1 MAIATKR
8 PGPRLSKAE
17 YGSDVIVDVLR
28 DLEIDY
34 VSLNPGATFR
44 GLHDSMVNYG
54 GNTQP
59 ETILCTHEGI
69 ATSIAHGYGR
79 AAGKIMAA
87 AVHNI
92 VGLLHATNA
101 MFNAWQDR
109 AGMLVLGGTGP
120 MAVEQR
126 RPWIDW
132 IHTALVQGDA
142 VRGFVKWDDQPASV
156 ASFPESLLR
165 AHQLASMNPQGPVYV
180 CFDAALQEQKL
191 DEPFLLPD
199 ASRFDMPSR
208 VQADPQALERAADLL
223 MGAERPV
230 VVADYLGKS
239 TEAVAGLLRL
249 AETLSL
255 PVVDMGDLFSFPSQ
269 HPLNLS
275 GAASRLISHADVILC
290 LDVFDLQQALTTTDR
305 VRRIATDMA
314 GENAQIIDVS
324 LRQYIVRS
332 WADDYGRLYPVD
344 VPIAA
349 DTALALPALADMC
362 QRKLA
367 EQPGMAQTIE
377 ERNNRLRAEHEEL
390 ARETDSA
397 VANAASDSPIALP
410 ALAQQ
415 VKEVVKG
422 HDWVLTDNDLRG
434 WARRIWDIREPYQYH
449 SARGGL
455 GNGIGRSLGVALANR
470 GTGRLCVDFQA
481 DGDYLFNPAALWTA
495 VHHRIPLLV
504 VMYNNRSYYNDEE
517 HQADI
522 ARSRGRSV
530 ENRVVGIRIE
540 GPPVDFATMAR
551 SCGVY
556 AEGPIEQPD
565 LLMPALQRALKVVTE
580 EGRPA
585 LLDVIT
591 KNR

>member
-1 MAIATKR
+1 
-8 PGPRLSKAE
+8 
-17 YGSDVIVDVLR
+17 
-28 DLEIDY
+28 
-34 VSLNPGATFR
+34 
-44 GLHDSMVNYG
+44 
-54 GNTQP
+54 
-59 ETILCTHEGI
+59 
-69 ATSIAHGYGR
+69 
-79 AAGKIMAA
+79 
-87 AVHNI
+87 
-92 VGLLHATNA
+92 
-101 MFNAWQDR
+101 
-109 AGMLVLGGTGP
+109 MLVLGGTGP

-156 ASFPESLLR
+156 PSIPESLLR

-180 CFDAALQEQKL
+180 CFDAALQEEKL
-191 DEPFLLPD
+191 SEPFILPD
-199 ASRFDMPSR
+199 ASRFDLPSR

-223 MGAERPV
+223 INAQRPV

-239 TEAVAGLLRL
+239 KEAVVGLQRL

-255 PVVDMGDLFSFPSQ
+255 PVIDMGDLFNFPSQ
-269 HPLNLS
+269 HHLNLS

-290 LDVFDLQQALTTTDR
+290 LDVFDIQQALTTTDR
-305 VRRIATDMA
+305 VNRIASDLA
-314 GENAQIIDVS
+314 GENAQIIDIS

-349 DTALALPALADMC
+349 DTALAIPSLADLC
-362 QRKLA
+362 QKKLA
-367 EQPGMAQTIE
+367 ERPDIPQTIE
-377 ERNNRLRAEHEEL
+377 ERSNRLRAEHEGL
-390 ARETDSA
+390 ASDTQAAINST
-397 VANAASDSPIALP
+397 ASDSPISHP
-410 ALAQQ
+410 VLAQQ
-415 VKEVVKG
+415 VRDAVQG
-422 HDWVLTDNDLRG
+422 YDWVLTDNDLRG
-434 WARRIWDIREPYQYH
+434 WARRVWDIREPYQYH

-455 GNGIGRSLGVALANR
+455 GNGIGRSLGIALANR
-470 GTGRLCVDFQA
+470 GTDRLCVDFQA

-522 ARSRGRSV
+522 ARARGRSV

-540 GPPVDFATMAR
+540 GPEVDFATMAR

-556 AEGPIEQPD
+556 AEGPIDQPD
-565 LLMPALQRALKVVTE
+565 DLTPALQRALKVVTE

>member
-1 MAIATKR
+1 MATATNKR
-8 PGPRLSKAE
+8 GPRVSKAE
-17 YGSDVIVDVLR
+17 YGSDVIVDILR

-54 GNTQP
+54 GNAKPQ
-59 ETILCTHEGI
+59 TILCTHEGI

-156 ASFPESLLR
+156 PSIPESLLR

-180 CFDAALQEQKL
+180 CFDAALQEETL
-191 DEPFLLPD
+191 SEPFILPD
-199 ASRFDMPSR
+199 VSRFDLPSR
-208 VQADPQALERAADLL
+208 VQADPQALERAAELL
-223 MGAERPV
+223 INARRPV

-239 TEAVAGLLRL
+239 KEAVAGLQRL

-255 PVVDMGDLFSFPSQ
+255 PVIDMGDLFSFPSQ

-290 LDVFDLQQALTTTDR
+290 LDVFDIQQALTTTDR
-305 VRRIATDMA
+305 VNRIASDLP
-314 GENAQIIDVS
+314 GENAQIIDIS

-349 DTALALPALADMC
+349 DTALAIPALADLC
-362 QRKLA
+362 SKKLA
-367 EQPGMAQTIE
+367 ERPDLTQTIE
-377 ERNNRLRAEHEEL
+377 ERSRRLRAEHEEL
-390 ARETDSA
+390 ASDTQAAITS
-397 VANAASDSPIALP
+397 AASDSPIAHP
-410 ALAQQ
+410 VLAQQ
-415 VKEVVKG
+415 VRDAVQG
-422 HDWVLTDNDLRG
+422 YDWVLTDNDLRG

-470 GTGRLCVDFQA
+470 GTDRLCIDFQA

-522 ARSRGRSV
+522 ARARGRSV

-540 GPPVDFATMAR
+540 GPEVDFATMAR

-556 AEGPIEQPD
+556 AEGPIDQPD
-565 LLMPALQRALKVVTE
+565 DLTPALQRAMKVVTE